1 MVNAGK
7 VAPFPDPALPG
18 LTVTKRLHADHIVS
32 MDTITRMEG
41 FDKLTRAQ
49 MEAVL
54 NNPKN
59 FIGLSETAN
68 TSKGAKSFA
77 DWTRYKKGGIDV
89 DPAFRARMIEEE
101 TNVSRQ
107 LQQQIDDFLKK

>member
-7 VAPFPDPALPG
+7 VPPFPDEALPG
-18 LTVTKRLHADHIVS
+18 LTVTKRVHADHIVS

-59 FIGLSETAN
+59 FVGLSETAN
-68 TSKGAKSFA
+68 TSKGAKSYT

-89 DPAFRARMIEEE
+89 DPAFRQRMMQEEAKLA
-101 TNVSRQ
+101 RQ
-107 LQQQIDDFLKK
+107 LQQQIDDFLK